1 MGRRSGWNK
10 ILCCARGLK
19 TLALTRN
26 VALEIVGGGGGSVWV
41 VFPWKMFTTLS
52 SASSTDGIFVPPR
65 SELLRSMTAAY
76 PSSSHFKLSL
86 VLSLPLIFT

>member
-1 MGRRSGWNK
+1 MEQNLV
-10 ILCCARGLK
+10 LCKRTENAGFDKKRGPG
-19 TLALTRN
+19 N
-26 VALEIVGGGGGSVWV
+26 SWGGGGGSVWV

-65 SELLRSMTAAY
+65 RELLRSMTAAY